1 MANATHSLMQ
11 GDPSRRIKDKLAR
24 ISVTGGGLV
33 VLFALLLIFF
43 YLAYVVLPLFKSPDV
58 SLNQQVEL
66 DLSGK
71 PVQIGM
77 DENNQLGFRYSDAG
91 NLTVFSLLDDHDVL
105 INRQVALSPTSF
117 FAQDSSTGFS
127 AYGYGDGAVSFQR
140 LRFVAHYSDGVRHF
154 TPDVHIFDT
163 LQLGDVGETVSSLS
177 FSMNGDERAVAGVVG
192 DTINVVA
199 QIGDVEHLRTSV
211 PSDKSATVLITPN
224 GRKLFEM
231 VGDQLKV
238 YNLSTSSLSLR
249 ETVNI
254 RDVTGQMP
262 VSMTLLAGGHSLLIR
277 LDDGRIGQWFDVVKA
292 NTRTL
297 TMAREFSTPIGQL
310 AIEAHRNVFANLAN
324 NGDLSLWH
332 APSES
337 WDGFE
342 FPTLS
347 SDVDAMRFSPRA
359 DRLLVE
365 QNQRLTVLD
374 VDNAHPDV
382 SITSLWKE
390 IWYEGYSEPDYVWQ
404 STSGSDAFEGKL
416 SAVPVV
422 FGTIKVAAY
431 ALIFAIP
438 MAVGGAIYTAY
449 FMPSG
454 LRKVVKPTIE
464 IMEALPTVILGF
476 LAGLWLAPIVESHLP
491 AMFIIFF
498 AMPVSF
504 LLTAIV
510 WTYLPRT
517 WRKKV
522 PAGGH
527 LIILL
532 PLILL
537 IGFSAFSLGPWVE
550 QTFLG
555 GDSRVFVTDVLG
567 VNFDQRNAIVVGI
580 AMGFAVI
587 PTIFTIAEDAI
598 FSVPSHLTNGSL
610 ALGATHWQTL
620 TRVVLLTASPGVFSA
635 VMMGLGRAV
644 GETMIVLMATGNT
657 PLMEWNPFEG
667 LRTLSANIAVEMPES
682 EVGSSHY
689 RVLFLTAFILFSF
702 TFLINTV
709 AEFVRQQLREK
720 YRAL

>member
-11 GDPSRRIKDKLAR
+11 GDPRRRIKDKLAR
-24 ISVTGGGLV
+24 LSVTGGGLV

-58 SLNQQVEL
+58 TLSEQL
-66 DLSGK
+66 DLNVSGA
-71 PVQIGM
+71 PVQIGV

-91 NLTVFSLLDDHDVL
+91 DLTVFSLRGDHDVL
-105 INRQVALSPTSF
+105 VNRQVASSPTSF
-117 FAQDSSTGFS
+117 FAQDASTGFS
-127 AYGYGDGAVSFQR
+127 AYGSDDGSVSFQR
-140 LRFVAHYSDGVRHF
+140 LRFVAHYNDGARHF
-154 TPDVHIFDT
+154 TPDVHVLDT
-163 LQLGDVGETVSSLS
+163 LQLGDVDQTVSSLS
-177 FSMNGDERAVAGVVG
+177 FSINGNERVVAGVVG
-192 DTINVVA
+192 DTVNIVTEVEAIERLRVA
-199 QIGDVEHLRTSV
+199 I
-211 PSDKSATVLITPN
+211 PSEKTATVLVTPN

-231 VGDQLKV
+231 VGDELNI
-238 YNLSTSSLSLR
+238 YNLSTTKLALR

-254 RDVTGQMP
+254 KDVTGQKP
-262 VSMTLLAGGHSLLIR
+262 ISMTLLAGGHSLLIR
-277 LDDGRIGQWFDVVKA
+277 LEDGRIGQWFDVVKS

-297 TMAREFSTPIGQL
+297 TMVREFSTPKGRL
-310 AIEAHRNVFANLAN
+310 AVEAHRNVFTNLAD
-324 NGDLSLWH
+324 NGELSLWH

-337 WDGFE
+337 WDDFE
-342 FPTLS
+342 FLTLS
-347 SDVDAMRFSPRA
+347 GGVEALTFSPRA

-365 QNQRLTVLD
+365 QAQRLTVLD
-374 VDNAHPDV
+374 VDNSHPDV

-504 LLTAIV
+504 LLTAVV
-510 WTYLPRT
+510 WTYIPRG
-517 WRKKV
+517 WRKRV

-527 LIILL
+527 LIILV
-532 PLILL
+532 PLILI